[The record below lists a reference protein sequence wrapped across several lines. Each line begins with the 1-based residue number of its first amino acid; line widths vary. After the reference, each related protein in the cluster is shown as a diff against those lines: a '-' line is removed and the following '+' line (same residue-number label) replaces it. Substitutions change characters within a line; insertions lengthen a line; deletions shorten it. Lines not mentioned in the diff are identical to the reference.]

1 MSDEKNP
8 TIIVLNY
15 FLIYIDFYHK
25 KQNERTE
32 VLEYVKRKIF
42 YNHTP
47 FNGKEIKN
55 NYF

>member
-1 MSDEKNP
+1 MSDEKKS
-8 TIIVLNY
+8 TIIVLSY
-15 FLIYIDFYHK
+15 FWIYIDFYHK
-25 KQNERTE
+25 KQAGGTE
-32 VLEYVKRKIF
+32 VFEYVKRKIF